1 MFPRSVETDEVHM
14 TEIVRHK
21 SAGEKGRIF
30 SRRKPRANLKKTIDA
45 LVSDA
50 TPEGA
55 ATSASAMPAGVPH
68 PNLLEHLGPAYVA
81 TPDGTIN
88 WHNDAFLYFARAAWN
103 LADDTENVTVAP
115 EALSTII
122 DALISTGHFEPG
134 RTRAEIGGVARTFR
148 GRHFLADND
157 GTAIVY
163 GYFEDITRWI
173 TSEQRLAALDDKL
186 TDVIRSTS
194 DWVWETDTNMRLTEV
209 SARMAAITGAPPE
222 AHLGKHVL
230 SLGSLPD
237 PVAGVPDLKLLM
249 EDRRPF
255 RNRLFIMR
263 DETGQSR
270 RIHLS
275 GMPFFDTGNGR
286 FLGYRGTGT
295 DVTRALEAERDAV
308 SARQKLEQALSALEL
323 RNEQLRDTL
332 VRAQSAS
339 DAKTDFLA
347 LTSHELRTPLNAII
361 GSTELCRRQITDAA
375 GERIPSYLDN
385 ILSASGH
392 LVQIIDNLLDTVRIE
407 NETTDMDL
415 VEVGVAD
422 LVRDTVSMIEVRA
435 RESEI
440 VLVAPPVADDLSVIA
455 DKTAARQILI
465 NLLTNALKFTA
476 EGGSVGVEIVRGKE
490 DLLYITIWD
499 TGIGIPIDQ
508 QQAVFDRFHR
518 VRSDA
523 LTTTTEGVGIGL
535 HVARNLAQLM
545 GGDITLE
552 SELGRG
558 SRFTLA
564 LRMWESTLEQQPASA
579 IDA

>member
-1 MFPRSVETDEVHM
+1 M

-21 SAGEKGRIF
+21 SAGEKGRIY
-30 SRRKPRANLKKTIDA
+30 SRRKPSAVPSKQANPSASNTA
-45 LVSDA
+45 AEVRA
-50 TPEGA
+50 TP
-55 ATSASAMPAGVPH
+55 ASPLSSGVPH
-68 PNLLEHLGPAYVA
+68 PNLLEHLGPAYSA
-81 TPDGTIN
+81 TPDGTIT

-103 LADDTENVTVAP
+103 LADDIEHVTTAP
-115 EALSTII
+115 RTLSDIFDT
-122 DALISTGHFEPG
+122 LISTGHFEPA

-148 GRHFLADND
+148 GRHFLGDNGD
-157 GTAIVY
+157 SVVIY

-173 TSEQRLAALDDKL
+173 ASEQRLSALDDKL

-194 DWVWETDTNMRLTEV
+194 DWVWETDTDMRLTEV
-209 SARMAAITGAPPE
+209 SARIAAITGAPPE

-237 PVAGVPDLKLLM
+237 PVPGVPDLKLLM
-249 EDRRPF
+249 QDRRPF

-275 GMPFFDTGNGR
+275 GTPFFDTGNGR

-295 DVTRALEAERDAV
+295 DVTRALEAERDAI

-361 GSTELCRRQITDAA
+361 GFAELCRRQITDTA

-407 NETTDMDL
+407 NESTDMNL
-415 VEVGVAD
+415 VEVNVAE
-422 LVRDTVSMIEVRA
+422 LVSDTVSMIEVRA
-435 RESEI
+435 TDNEI

-465 NLLTNALKFTA
+465 NLLTNALKFTPA
-476 EGGSVGVEIVRGKE
+476 GGSVGVEIVRGKE
-490 DLLYITIWD
+490 DLLYLTIWD

-523 LTTTTEGVGIGL
+523 FTTTTEGVGIGL

-552 SELGRG
+552 SDLGHG

-564 LRMWESTLEQQPASA
+564 LRLWESTLDQPQANP

>member
-1 MFPRSVETDEVHM
+1 M
-14 TEIVRHK
+14 
-21 SAGEKGRIF
+21 
-30 SRRKPRANLKKTIDA
+30 
-45 LVSDA
+45 
-50 TPEGA
+50 
-55 ATSASAMPAGVPH
+55 
-68 PNLLEHLGPAYVA
+68 LLEHLGPAYVA
-81 TPDGTIN
+81 SPDGEIV
-88 WHNDAFLYFARAAWN
+88 WHNDAFVYFARAAWN
-103 LADDTENVTVAP
+103 LPDSVATITTVPAPLAKVIDTLV
-115 EALSTII
+115 
-122 DALISTGHFEPG
+122 STGHFEPS
-134 RTRAEIGGVARTFR
+134 RTRAEISGVARTFR
-148 GRHFLADND
+148 GRHFLSED
-157 GTAIVY
+157 GGPITIC

-173 TSEQRLAALDDKL
+173 SSERRLSALDEKL

-194 DWVWETDTNMRLTEV
+194 DWVWETDTDMRLTEV
-209 SARMAAITGAPPE
+209 SARIAAITGAPPE

-237 PVAGVPDLKLLM
+237 PVPGVPDLNRLM
-249 EDRRPF
+249 QDRRPF

-275 GMPFFDTGNGR
+275 GTPFFDTASGR

-308 SARQKLEQALSALEL
+308 AARHKLEQTLSALEL

-332 VRAQSAS
+332 VKAQSAS
-339 DAKTDFLA
+339 DAKSDFLA

-361 GSTELCRRQITDAA
+361 GFAELCRRQIDETV

-407 NETTDMDL
+407 NETMDLDL
-415 VEVGVAD
+415 VETDVAA
-422 LVRDTVSMIEVRA
+422 LVRDTVAMIEVRA
-435 RESEI
+435 KDNGI
-440 VLVAPPVADDLSVIA
+440 VLVAPPVAEDLMVIA
-455 DKTAARQILI
+455 DRTAARQILI
-465 NLLTNALKFTA
+465 NLLTNAIKFTG
-476 EGGSVGVEIVRGKE
+476 EGGSIGVEIVRGKE
-490 DLLYITIWD
+490 DLLYITVWD

-523 LTTTTEGVGIGL
+523 FTTTTEGVGIGL

-552 SELGRG
+552 SQLGGG

-564 LRMWESTLEQQPASA
+564 LRLWESALDQPTAA
-579 IDA
+579 AE

>member
-1 MFPRSVETDEVHM
+1 M

-21 SAGEKGRIF
+21 SAGEKGRIY
-30 SRRKPRANLKKTIDA
+30 SRRKPSAGPSETTNPSA
-45 LVSDA
+45 PV
-50 TPEGA
+50 GA
-55 ATSASAMPAGVPH
+55 ADGASSPLPEMPAGVPH

-81 TPDGTIN
+81 TPDGTIT
-88 WHNDAFLYFARAAWN
+88 WHNDAFLYFSRAAWN
-103 LADDTENVTVAP
+103 LADDTDRVTTAP
-115 EALSTII
+115 RALSDVFDT
-122 DALISTGHFEPG
+122 LISTGHFEPA

-148 GRHFLADND
+148 GRHFLEDSS
-157 GTAIVY
+157 GTLLVY

-173 TSEQRLAALDDKL
+173 ASEQRLSALDDKL

-194 DWVWETDTNMRLTEV
+194 DWVWETDSDMRLTEV
-209 SARMAAITGAPPE
+209 SARIAAITGAPPE

-237 PVAGVPDLKLLM
+237 PMPGVPNLKLLM
-249 EDRRPF
+249 QDRRPF
-255 RNRLFIMR
+255 RNRLFVMR

-275 GMPFFDTGNGR
+275 GTPFFDTGNGR

-295 DVTRALEAERDAV
+295 DVTRALEAERDAI

-361 GSTELCRRQITDAA
+361 GFAELCRRQITDTA

-407 NETTDMDL
+407 NESTDMDL
-415 VEVGVAD
+415 VEVNVAE
-422 LVRDTVSMIEVRA
+422 LVSDTISMIEVRA
-435 RESEI
+435 TDSEI

-465 NLLTNALKFTA
+465 NLLTNALKFTP
-476 EGGSVGVEIVRGKE
+476 EGGSVGVEIGRGKE
-490 DLLYITIWD
+490 DLLYLTIWD

-523 LTTTTEGVGIGL
+523 FTTTTEGVGIGL

-552 SELGRG
+552 SELGHG

-564 LRMWESTLEQQPASA
+564 LRLWESTLDQPQANP

>member
-1 MFPRSVETDEVHM
+1 MTD
-14 TEIVRHK
+14 IIRHK
-21 SAGEKGRIF
+21 SAGEKARIY
-30 SRRKPRANLKKTIDA
+30 SRRSPAPDTPSENTP
-45 LVSDA
+45 
-50 TPEGA
+50 TPEE
-55 ATSASAMPAGVPH
+55 PAGTAPLPPIGAPH
-68 PNLLEHLGPAYVA
+68 PGLLEHLGPAYVA
-81 TPDGTIN
+81 TADGTVS

-103 LADDTENVTVAP
+103 LADDVARITTAPP
-115 EALSTII
+115 ELSMVFDT
-122 DALISTGHFEPG
+122 LISTGHFEPA

-148 GRHFLADND
+148 GRHYLND
-157 GTAIVY
+157 GGGPLVIY

-173 TSEQRLAALDDKL
+173 ASEQRLSALDDKL

-194 DWVWETDTNMRLTEV
+194 DWVWETDSDIRLTEV
-209 SARMAAITGAPPE
+209 SARIAAITGAPPE

-230 SLGSLPD
+230 SLGNLPD
-237 PVAGVPDLKLLM
+237 PVPGVPDLRLLM

-263 DETGQSR
+263 DDTGQSR

-275 GMPFFDTGNGR
+275 GTPFFDSGNGR

-308 SARQKLEQALSALEL
+308 TARQKLEQALSALEL

-332 VRAQSAS
+332 VKAQSAS
-339 DAKTDFLA
+339 DAKSDFLA

-361 GSTELCRRQITDAA
+361 GFAELCRRQITDTA
-375 GERIPSYLDN
+375 GERVPSYLDN

-415 VEVGVAD
+415 VELDVGS
-422 LVRDTVSMIEVRA
+422 LVRDSISMIEVRA

-440 VLVAPPVADDLSVIA
+440 VLVAAPVADDLSVIA
-455 DKTAARQILI
+455 DRTAARQILI
-465 NLLTNALKFTA
+465 NLLTNAIKFTPD
-476 EGGSVGVEIVRGKE
+476 GGSVGVEVVRGKE
-490 DLLYITIWD
+490 DLLYITVWD

-523 LTTTTEGVGIGL
+523 FTTTTEGVGIGL

-564 LRMWESTLEQQPASA
+564 LRFWESTSDRYDDIAAAE
-579 IDA
+579 

>member
-1 MFPRSVETDEVHM
+1 M
-14 TEIVRHK
+14 TEIVRHT
-21 SAGEKGRIF
+21 SAGEKGRIY
-30 SRRKPRANLKKTIDA
+30 SRRQPASNHARTTDPFASEN
-45 LVSDA
+45 VSD
-50 TPEGA
+50 
-55 ATSASAMPAGVPH
+55 SAISSPLVMPAGVPH

-81 TPDGTIN
+81 TPDGTIT

-103 LADDTENVTVAP
+103 LTENAEQVTAAP
-115 EALSTII
+115 EPLSTVF
-122 DALISTGHFEPG
+122 DTLISTGHFEPA
-134 RTRAEIGGVARTFR
+134 RTRAEIGGVARIFR
-148 GRHFLADND
+148 GRHFLGDSS
-157 GTAIVY
+157 GGVTVY

-194 DWVWETDTNMRLTEV
+194 DWVWETDTDMRLTEV
-209 SARMAAITGAPPE
+209 SARIAAITGAPPE
-222 AHLGKHVL
+222 AHLGKYVL

-237 PVAGVPDLKLLM
+237 PMPGIPDLKLLM
-249 EDRRPF
+249 QDRRPF

-263 DETGQSR
+263 DETNGYR

-275 GMPFFDTGNGR
+275 GTPFFDSGNGR

-295 DVTRALEAERDAV
+295 DVTRALEAERDAIM
-308 SARQKLEQALSALEL
+308 ARQKLEQALSALEL

-332 VRAQSAS
+332 GQAQSAS

-361 GSTELCRRQITDAA
+361 GFAELCRRQITDTA

-392 LVQIIDNLLDTVRIE
+392 LVQIIDNLLDTVQIE
-407 NETTDMDL
+407 NETTDIDL
-415 VEVGVAD
+415 AELCVAD

-440 VLVAPPVADDLSVIA
+440 ALVATPAAKDLSVIA

-465 NLLTNALKFTA
+465 NLLTNAIKFTPA
-476 EGGSVGVEIVRGKE
+476 GGSVGVEIARGKE
-490 DLLYITIWD
+490 DLLYVTIWD
-499 TGIGIPIDQ
+499 TGIGIPMDQ

-518 VRSDA
+518 VRSDVF
-523 LTTTTEGVGIGL
+523 TTTTEGVGIGL

-545 GGDITLE
+545 GGDITLD

-564 LRMWESTLEQQPASA
+564 LRLWESTLDQQPANTTGA
-579 IDA
+579 

>member
-1 MFPRSVETDEVHM
+1 
-14 TEIVRHK
+14 
-21 SAGEKGRIF
+21 
-30 SRRKPRANLKKTIDA
+30 
-45 LVSDA
+45 
-50 TPEGA
+50 
-55 ATSASAMPAGVPH
+55 
-68 PNLLEHLGPAYVA
+68 
-81 TPDGTIN
+81 
-88 WHNDAFLYFARAAWN
+88 
-103 LADDTENVTVAP
+103 
-115 EALSTII
+115 
-122 DALISTGHFEPG
+122 
-134 RTRAEIGGVARTFR
+134 
-148 GRHFLADND
+148 
-157 GTAIVY
+157 
-163 GYFEDITRWI
+163 
-173 TSEQRLAALDDKL
+173 
-186 TDVIRSTS
+186 
-194 DWVWETDTNMRLTEV
+194 
-209 SARMAAITGAPPE
+209 
-222 AHLGKHVL
+222 
-230 SLGSLPD
+230 
-237 PVAGVPDLKLLM
+237 GVPDLKLLM
-249 EDRRPF
+249 QARRPF

-295 DVTRALEAERDAV
+295 DVTRALEAERDAI

-347 LTSHELRTPLNAII
+347 LTSQELRTPLNAII
-361 GSTELCRRQITDAA
+361 GFTELCRRQITETA

-415 VEVGVAD
+415 IEVGVAD
-422 LVRDTVSMIEVRA
+422 LVRDTISMIEVRA
-435 RESEI
+435 KESEI
-440 VLVAPPVADDLSVIA
+440 VLVAPPVAEDLSVIA

-465 NLLTNALKFTA
+465 NLLTNALKFTP

-490 DLLYITIWD
+490 DLLYLTIWD

-523 LTTTTEGVGIGL
+523 FTTTTEGVGIGL

-564 LRMWESTLEQQPASA
+564 LRMWESTLDEQPSIATGA
-579 IDA
+579 